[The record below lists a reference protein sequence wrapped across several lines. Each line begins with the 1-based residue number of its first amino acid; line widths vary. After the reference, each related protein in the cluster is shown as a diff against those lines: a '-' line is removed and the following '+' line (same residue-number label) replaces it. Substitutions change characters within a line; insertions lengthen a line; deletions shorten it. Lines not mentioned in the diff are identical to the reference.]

1 MVFGLAAMMHQQLA
15 SHYAL
20 DADADADT
28 AKLLVYHYH
37 VLPGVL
43 QFLARVCI

>member
-20 DADADADT
+20 DADADT